1 MEQWQQCNSGAQSA
15 AVFEI
20 ILDRIRAVMSFSL
33 IMRKSILLT
42 STSLVGLLAVPPA
55 FAADLPV
62 KYQESQK
69 LPWAGLYI
77 GANAGYAWSSDPSVD
92 CVFTGVSPC
101 PAAFPAVRSAG
112 PEYGIQAGYNWQ
124 VANWVLGFETDIN
137 KLAARGT
144 SQFAGIDPGKGPD
157 QLSTRYDW
165 LGTARGRAGVTAGN
179 ALFYATGG
187 LAYGRVSHGYN
198 YDFTNGSNNN
208 QIFSSS
214 DTSLGWTAGGG
225 VEYALGRNWS
235 LKAEYLYVHLAASS
249 LSLSGLRFGG
259 LPGFVAT
266 DTTLRFNN
274 NLNIVRLGAN
284 YRF

>member
-1 MEQWQQCNSGAQSA
+1 MKKS
-15 AVFEI
+15 VF
-20 ILDRIRAVMSFSL
+20 LA
-33 IMRKSILLT
+33 
-42 STSLVGLLAVPPA
+42 STSLVGLLVAPPA

-77 GANAGYAWSSDPSVD
+77 GVNAGYAWSSDPRTD

-101 PAAFPAVRSAG
+101 AATAFPGVSASG
-112 PEYGIQAGYNWQ
+112 AEYGIQAGYNWQ

-137 KLAARGT
+137 KLGANGNT
-144 SQFAGIDPGKGPD
+144 QFAGIDPGKSPD
-157 QLSTRYDW
+157 QLSSRYDW
-165 LGTARGRAGVTAGN
+165 LGTARGRVGVTGGN

-187 LAYGRVSHGYN
+187 LAYGRVSHQYN
-198 YDFTNGSNNN
+198 YNIGNVNGNN
-208 QIFSSS
+208 QIFGSS
-214 DTSLGWTAGGG
+214 DNPFGWTAGGG

-235 LKAEYLYVHLAASS
+235 VKAEYLYVHLAASS
-249 LSLSGLRFGG
+249 LNLSGLLFGG
-259 LPGFVAT
+259 PGNFGATAT

>member
-1 MEQWQQCNSGAQSA
+1 MKKS
-15 AVFEI
+15 VF
-20 ILDRIRAVMSFSL
+20 LA
-33 IMRKSILLT
+33 
-42 STSLVGLLAVPPA
+42 STSLVGLLAVPSA

-77 GANAGYAWSSDPSVD
+77 GVNAGYAWSSDPGTD

-101 PAAFPAVRSAG
+101 TATAFPGVSASG
-112 PEYGIQAGYNWQ
+112 AEYGIQAGYNWQ
-124 VANWVLGFETDIN
+124 VANWVFGFETDIN
-137 KLAARGT
+137 KLDARGT
-144 SQFAGIDPGKGPD
+144 AQFAGIDPGKGPD
-157 QLSTRYDW
+157 RLTTRYDW
-165 LGTARGRAGVTAGN
+165 LGTARGRVGVTGGN

-198 YDFTNGSNNN
+198 YDFTNGSGQN

-214 DTSLGWTAGGG
+214 DTSSGWTAGGG

-235 LKAEYLYVHLAASS
+235 VKAEYLYVHLAASR
-249 LSLSGLRFGG
+249 LSLTGLGFSGGT
-259 LPGFVAT
+259 AT